1 MISTVPVQMNPM
13 VLITRERCMC
23 RRSALSCS
31 VRSSHVQC
39 RTMPIWLS
47 VNDTNTP
54 TMYSWISA
62 VTSARNAT
70 TNAIAANAKN
80 RIPLENASR
89 SPRVCSCR
97 GR

>member
-1 MISTVPVQMNPM
+1 
-13 VLITRERCMC
+13 MC
-23 RRSALSCS
+23 RRSALSSS
-31 VRSSHVQC
+31 VRSSRVQC

-62 VTSARNAT
+62 VTSARKAT

-80 RIPLENASR
+80 RMPLENASR
-89 SPRVCSCR
+89 SPRVCSWR